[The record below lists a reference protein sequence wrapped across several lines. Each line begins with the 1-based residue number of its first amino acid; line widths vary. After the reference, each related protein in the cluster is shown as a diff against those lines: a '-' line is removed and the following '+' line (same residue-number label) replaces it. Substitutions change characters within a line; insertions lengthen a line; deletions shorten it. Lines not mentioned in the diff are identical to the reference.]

1 MLIYILKSSVC
12 LAIFMLFYKLVL
24 ERTSIHKLKRF
35 YLLATFG
42 LAFIIPLITFTEY
55 IEPTFTEHQTI
66 PTTNH
71 IITNDVVSIEEK
83 ANYFPLVFAIIYS
96 LGTFF
101 FFVKFS
107 LNLKRI
113 FSRIHQNPIQ
123 KNGRFINVLIE
134 NLSVPHTFL
143 HYLFF
148 NKSKFENNEIPK
160 EVILHEQT
168 HAKQKHSLDIIFIEL
183 LQILFWFNPLIY
195 LIKKDIKLNHEFLAD
210 SEVLKQGIL
219 ASKYQN
225 TILAFSSKANNNQL
239 ANAINYSSI
248 KKRFTVMKT
257 QTSKT
262 SIWLKSLL
270 LFPLIAFTLYSFSE
284 KIQVEKEVNKSTL
297 QGEASQQNSSLN
309 DNSKSRTS
317 IQNAE
322 IDLYLN
328 EKGDLLYDDKIIT
341 IQDLSSLY
349 PIENDMNVSITTSLN
364 TEKTLITSISK
375 RIQGFLREQGLKTF
389 SVCVISKKNKT
400 QEGATQEQVTEY
412 NIWAKK
418 INMAM
423 KKAKATNDFSTYPI
437 IKKKDIDHF
446 EHIYHN
452 LMSVIQRNNAE
463 PWPNFP
469 PPPPPP
475 PIPKNATS
483 EQRKKM
489 QAVIDDYEKQHNQ
502 KIHTVKKD
510 NLVKTGFIKIN
521 GIPHYFVKTNNEI
534 KYYNRK
540 GYEVSKTGKVLSN
553 SQVNA
558 SDVIPGQYITKVYS
572 DGKVVAQFK
581 NNKPNLNGQVNI
593 PAPSKAPK
601 PVKIEVKQ
609 KKTKSPKTTKNKT
622 LKEVSKVKS
631 KENQLT
637 KSKEIKTK
645 LDESKSKLG
654 FITEMTKDMS
664 LRFCYN
670 GKTITRN
677 RAIRIAKNNPK
688 IHIRLGIEHNTKQNI
703 IYLSKRKPLIGYKG

>member
-24 ERTSIHKLKRF
+24 ERTSIHKLKRL

-71 IITNDVVSIEEK
+71 VITNDVVSIEEK
-83 ANYFPLVFAIIYS
+83 ISYFPLVFAIIYS
-96 LGTFF
+96 LGAFF

-113 FSRIHQNPIQ
+113 FSRIHQNPKC

-219 ASKYQN
+219 PSKYQN
-225 TILAFSSKANNNQL
+225 IILAFSSKANNNQL

-262 SIWLKSLL
+262 SVWLKSLL

-284 KIQVEKEVNKSTL
+284 KIQVEKEHV
-297 QGEASQQNSSLN
+297 QPPSSVENL
-309 DNSKSRTS
+309 
-317 IQNAE
+317 
-322 IDLYLN
+322 DLYVN
-328 EKGDLLYDDKIIT
+328 ENGELYDDSQIYTYEDIKILFENNNKLT
-341 IQDLSSLY
+341 VSVKNDLKSEANISLEVFTKLRDIGIKKIKICSS
-349 PIENDMNVSITTSLN
+349 ETTVSNQIL
-364 TEKTLITSISK
+364 SIN
-375 RIQGFLREQGLKTF
+375 ET
-389 SVCVISKKNKT
+389 
-400 QEGATQEQVTEY
+400 ATKEEIDEY
-412 NIWAKK
+412 NRLAKH
-418 INMAM
+418 
-423 KKAKATNDFSTYPI
+423 Y
-437 IKKKDIDHF
+437 
-446 EHIYHN
+446 
-452 LMSVIQRNNAE
+452 
-463 PWPNFP
+463 
-469 PPPPPP
+469 
-475 PIPKNATS
+475 NATPVKN
-483 EQRKKM
+483 R
-489 QAVIDDYEKQHNQ
+489 V
-502 KIHTVKKD
+502 VKKED
-510 NLVKTGFIKIN
+510 LQRLEYLYRKMSAKQKNDAQPFPECPPTPPKPPVVIGNEVKTGFLKIN
-521 GIPHYFVKTNNEI
+521 GTPHYFVKTNNEI

-581 NNKPNLNGQVNI
+581 NNKPNLNGEVNI

-609 KKTKSPKTTKNKT
+609 KKAKSPKTTKNKT
-622 LKEVSKVKS
+622 LKEVPKVKS

-645 LDESKSKLG
+645 LDEFKSKLG
-654 FITEMTKDMS
+654 FITEMTKNMS

-688 IHIRLGIEHNTKQNI
+688 IHIRLGIEYNTKQNI